1 MAKIEEDQR
10 LQDIETKRDEALGK
24 IEATYGGMIAE
35 SDKFYQDQID
45 ASQAWEEQQKDFQQ
59 QQTDMAVDR
68 IEQQKAKAEKDLAK
82 EQSGAYVDW
91 QKQSNKY
98 GVEAERQAE
107 AGLTGSGYS
116 ESSQVSMYN
125 AYQNRVSV
133 AREVFAQANLEFDN
147 AIKEA
152 TLQGS
157 VAMANIAYQAYQQRL
172 QLALSGFE
180 YKNTLLLEQLS
191 REEAINA
198 EYDSLWQSVY
208 NQLLAER
215 NARRYSSK
223 KTEDEPEGGSLFLE
237 DPKTYAPFVSPEA
250 KAENEQYV
258 QNNRTGKDAV
268 VDSVLNSSNSSLGF
282 LKTKMPT
289 GGQSDKYPGNT
300 YDASNWTATDV
311 RNLRELQRQEW
322 IEQNG
327 PEYIASALAEYPDG
341 KIKDKDI
348 WDMLCYYL
356 TEDYVKK
363 NGLSKG

>member
-180 YKNTLLLEQLS
+180 YKNALLLEQLS

-215 NARRYSSK
+215 NARRYSPK
-223 KTEDEPEGGSLFLE
+223 KTEDESEGGSLFLE
-237 DPKTYAPFVSPEA
+237 DPVTYAPFVSPEA
-250 KAENEQYV
+250 KAENAQ
-258 QNNRTGKDAV
+258 NRTGKDAV
-268 VDSVLNSSNSSLGF
+268 IGSVVNS
-282 LKTKMPT
+282 LKTLPT
-289 GGQSDKYPGNT
+289 GGQSNKYPGNT

-311 RNLRELQRQEW
+311 RNLRERQRQEW